1 MNEPTDSN
9 GNPLSGPNNYGIY
22 SKMKPLK
29 PMILQFMTD
38 SRLEIKE
45 TGLLGI
51 TLENTMSDQDSD
63 ENQLAV
69 LNITSEYR
77 IALLFLLSVIINL
90 ANTAFR

>member
-1 MNEPTDSN
+1 MIKATDSN
-9 GNPLSGPNNYGIY
+9 GNAISGPNNYGIY

-29 PMILQFMTD
+29 PMILQFMGD

-51 TLENTMSDQDSD
+51 TLENTMSDKNSD
-63 ENQLAV
+63 ENQLVV

-77 IALLFLLSVIINL
+77 ITFSFLLSVIKS
-90 ANTAFR
+90 R